1 MSVQI
6 WLDERW
12 QPADTPVV
20 SATDGSFLFGDTL
33 FESLLVRR
41 GRALLLREHLD
52 RLELSARLCQFPFDR
67 AATASMVSVAL
78 AQSPLQTARLRLTL
92 SRGDFAGLSFPDQP
106 SRALLT
112 LAPYVELTEEQ
123 RQTGWRAVSAPNQR
137 VNPLSHLP
145 QMKLGNYADCLYAF
159 NHARS
164 CGADEALFF
173 TPEGQLLEGSISNIL
188 LVKDGQL
195 RTPQLGSLVLAGV
208 IRRQLL
214 SIAEEMALEA
224 VETELQ
230 EAELFAADEV
240 LLCNSLMLIMP
251 LAELDGR
258 PLPRGERWREL
269 LQSLEKQAAQESDE

>member
-1 MSVQI
+1 MSLLVWQ
-6 WLDERW
+6 DGRW
-12 QPADTPVV
+12 QSAETPLV
-20 SATDGSFLFGDTL
+20 SAVDGGFLYGDTL
-33 FESLLVRR
+33 FESLPVRD
-41 GRALLLREHLD
+41 GRALFLREHLD
-52 RLELSARLCQFPFDR
+52 RLELSARLSQFPFDR
-67 AATASMVSVAL
+67 SAITALLREAL
-78 AQSPLQTARLRLTL
+78 AQSPFASGRLRLTL
-92 SRGDFAGLSFPDQP
+92 SRGEFQGLTFPTGA
-106 SRALLT
+106 SRPLLT
-112 LAPYVELTEEQ
+112 VAPYSESTPAQREQ
-123 RQTGWRAVSAPNQR
+123 GWRAVSAPNQR

-145 QMKLGNYADCLYAF
+145 QLKRGSYADCLYAF

-269 LQSLEKQAAQESDE
+269 LQSLEKQAVQESDE